1 MATVI
6 KTAIAPQSAVARF
19 VAADIKGGETA
30 HNYRMSVIATAIL
43 EGYKGNARNLAE
55 AVTFTTGRSRKARA
69 YQAAFQAL
77 PTIEKLPFVG
87 KWDAA
92 ANTEIRAQA
101 AALSKDAEFAFETAF
116 LSALDNAAAEAA
128 AAKAAKPE
136 PEPDAP
142 AAIETA
148 LQAAAQAEVDAD
160 VVDIGAAVEAVAMA
174 VQQGMLQADE
184 MVLLRAAL
192 AAYDEAQSVHLPTS
206 ADTTTINANQLV
218 HLTIGQPDAQ
228 YAAH

>member
-1 MATVI
+1 MAVI
-6 KTAIAPQSAVARF
+6 KSTVAPQSAVARF

-55 AVTFTTGRSRKARA
+55 AVTFTAGKSRKAKA

-92 ANTEIRAQA
+92 VNADIRAQA
-101 AALSKDAEFAFETAF
+101 AALSQAAEFAFETAF
-116 LSALDNAAAEAA
+116 LTALDNAAAEAA
-128 AAKAAKPE
+128 AAKAAKP
-136 PEPDAP
+136 AP
-142 AAIETA
+142 APSPEASEAIEAA
-148 LQAAAQAEVDAD
+148 LMAAATAEAKATVDSE
-160 VVDIGAAVEAVAMA
+160 VVDIGAAVEAVALA

-192 AAYDEAQSVHLPTS
+192 AAYDEAQLVNLTTNAS
-206 ADTTTINANQLV
+206 AA
-218 HLTIGQPDAQ
+218 PA
-228 YAAH
+228 YATAH